1 MSQSKSHIGKNELFF
16 NAFEQ
21 NCVSLAYHGVW
32 AHPESQRF
40 DYTQPEFWIDLA
52 KTLERGG
59 FDSIFLADVV
69 GVHDLYI

>member
-1 MSQSKSHIGKNELFF
+1 
-16 NAFEQ
+16 
-21 NCVSLAYHGVW
+21 LAYHGVS